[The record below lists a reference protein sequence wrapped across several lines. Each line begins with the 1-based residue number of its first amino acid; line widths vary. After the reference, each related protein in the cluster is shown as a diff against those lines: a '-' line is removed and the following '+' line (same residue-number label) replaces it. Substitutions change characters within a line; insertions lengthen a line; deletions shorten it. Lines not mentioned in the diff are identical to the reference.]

1 MLLLLFL
8 TLIKS
13 TSSVDDLDCPTAHYQ
28 SQQGQTEW
36 VASIFHPPSSS
47 SISPSI
53 SPLTFV
59 ELGASDGVTFSNTY
73 GLETCHSWSGVCIE
87 PTEAF
92 TSLTTSG
99 RTNCQFVKSA
109 VAGNVRRTRMLGA
122 QTNAKSLMVGGTLW
136 AGLEEHFD
144 EKSSLVEVMND
155 ASGVPV
161 AIDYSS
167 KLAKDA
173 SEPLEVSKAKQARRL
188 VLCELP
194 RNSIDQCNISDANF
208 YLEYEPH

>member
-1 MLLLLFL
+1 
-8 TLIKS
+8 
-13 TSSVDDLDCPTAHYQ
+13 
-28 SQQGQTEW
+28 
-36 VASIFHPPSSS
+36 
-47 SISPSI
+47 
-53 SPLTFV
+53 
-59 ELGASDGVTFSNTY
+59 
-73 GLETCHSWSGVCIE
+73 
-87 PTEAF
+87 
-92 TSLTTSG
+92 
-99 RTNCQFVKSA
+99 VKSA

>member
-59 ELGASDGVTFSNTY
+59 FLIF
-73 GLETCHSWSGVCIE
+73 LH
-87 PTEAF
+87 
-92 TSLTTSG
+92 
-99 RTNCQFVKSA
+99 
-109 VAGNVRRTRMLGA
+109 MLCTGC
-122 QTNAKSLMVGGTLW
+122 S
-136 AGLEEHFD
+136 
-144 EKSSLVEVMND
+144 
-155 ASGVPV
+155 
-161 AIDYSS
+161 
-167 KLAKDA
+167 
-173 SEPLEVSKAKQARRL
+173 
-188 VLCELP
+188 
-194 RNSIDQCNISDANF
+194 F
-208 YLEYEPH
+208 YLNLVDNTVNIRHTEVGPFGVKNVLYKL